1 MNPTCCTVIKKIA
14 AQLGGRYTIKC
25 KLLISKYPSI
35 DNRHCGCGCYYNCRS
50 LPCIIFFTMHPG
62 GRGIRRH
69 WTPGQLLAEVQSISE
84 GESDGEAEELAC
96 ELESDERAD
105 DGSGAVIESDSGSE
119 SEPEATTSM
128 EETSPSM
135 QEKARDGTIRIEQP
149 PGRSRGRAT
158 EANVMREPPGPTP
171 RAKENITDPLSSLLC
186 LLDTEMWEQIL
197 KYTQAEADRN
207 NADMFNATMDQLKAF
222 VGLVYLRGIAGGKSQ
237 KLEDFWSAEMG
248 NPVFKETMSRQ
259 NFRDIMRYLRFDDKS
274 TRAACLLED
283 TFSMISE
290 TFDRFVKNSTA
301 SYMPGEN
308 ITVGEQLFPTKARCR
323 FTQYMANKLDK
334 CGIKFW
340 VAADVET
347 KYMLNAHPY
356 LGKDNSRPSG
366 QHLSDNVVLRL
377 MEPFLEKGRNV
388 TTDNYFTSLPLANT
402 LLAHKTTIVGTMN
415 RIRRE
420 MPPCTKAQMERFSS
434 KVLRAG
440 EATLTIYQGKPRKN
454 VSLLSTM
461 HQTVSTDNGPKK
473 MPETVSHYN
482 STKYGVDVM
491 DQMAR
496 LYSVKGGT
504 RRWPVAVFY
513 NILDLAAIN
522 AHILYKQCMDVN
534 MTRKRFILELV
545 KQLCAP
551 QRMARTLSSVA
562 APH

>member
-1 MNPTCCTVIKKIA
+1 
-14 AQLGGRYTIKC
+14 
-25 KLLISKYPSI
+25 
-35 DNRHCGCGCYYNCRS
+35 
-50 LPCIIFFTMHPG
+50 MHPG
-62 GRGIRRH
+62 GRGRRRH
-69 WTPGQLLAEVQSISE
+69 WTPEQLLAEVQSISE

-96 ELESDERAD
+96 ELESDDERAD

-207 NADMFNATMDQLKAF
+207 NAYMFNATMDQLKAF

-283 TFSMISE
+283 KFAMISE

-301 SYMPGEN
+301 SYTPGEN

-323 FTQYMANKLDK
+323 FTQ
-334 CGIKFW
+334 
-340 VAADVET
+340 
-347 KYMLNAHPY
+347 
-356 LGKDNSRPSG
+356 
-366 QHLSDNVVLRL
+366 
-377 MEPFLEKGRNV
+377 
-388 TTDNYFTSLPLANT
+388 
-402 LLAHKTTIVGTMN
+402 
-415 RIRRE
+415 
-420 MPPCTKAQMERFSS
+420 
-434 KVLRAG
+434 
-440 EATLTIYQGKPRKN
+440 
-454 VSLLSTM
+454 
-461 HQTVSTDNGPKK
+461 
-473 MPETVSHYN
+473 
-482 STKYGVDVM
+482 
-491 DQMAR
+491 
-496 LYSVKGGT
+496 
-504 RRWPVAVFY
+504 
-513 NILDLAAIN
+513 
-522 AHILYKQCMDVN
+522 
-534 MTRKRFILELV
+534 
-545 KQLCAP
+545 
-551 QRMARTLSSVA
+551 
-562 APH
+562 